1 MRIVAHLV
9 PEGHERFRRIEDIL
23 PFRQFE
29 ADIRFGWVA
38 DLVAHRA
45 HATIGAKRQA
55 INRAI
60 DRLQAKYSSGE
71 IGSGPDIRCLES
83 SIHDVK
89 DVDGHGNVP
98 PTSSWLACEHTLT
111 REAGASASIHRR
123 HMPRSGHEGD
133 G

>member
-9 PEGHERFRRIEDIL
+9 PEGHERFRRIEEIL
-23 PFRQFE
+23 PIRQFE
-29 ADIRFGWVA
+29 ADNRFGWVA

-60 DRLQAKYSSGE
+60 DRLQAKYSRGE
-71 IGSGPDIRCLES
+71 IGSGRDIRCLET
-83 SIHDVK
+83 SISDVN

-98 PTSSWLACEHTLT
+98 PNSSRLEVETQLHSRTG
-111 REAGASASIHRR
+111 ESAN
-123 HMPRSGHEGD
+123 
-133 G
+133 